1 MKYGKLN
8 KTKYGNYKIGLL
20 LYFTSTWLT
29 YPIKCFG
36 IITLQF
42 HNFESQRHKQKFTYN
57 LYLQETEK
65 KKTPKKHKKNIH
77 TMITNLILKYNLT
90 TELNLT

>member
-1 MKYGKLN
+1 MEINKDKLKYGKLN

-20 LYFTSTWLT
+20 LYFTSTRLT

-65 KKTPKKHKKNIH
+65 KKTPKKNTKIF
-77 TMITNLILKYNLT
+77 IL
-90 TELNLT
+90 